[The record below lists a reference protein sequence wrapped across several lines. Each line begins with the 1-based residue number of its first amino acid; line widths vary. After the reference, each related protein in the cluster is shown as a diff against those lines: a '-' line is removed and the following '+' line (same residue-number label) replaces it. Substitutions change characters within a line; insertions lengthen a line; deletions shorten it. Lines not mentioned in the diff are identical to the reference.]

1 MAIIKT
7 IEDCCSPMFL
17 EFMKYQAQ
25 ESENWHMKYPRG
37 ADVPFEKK
45 HLKLELLKGTNAQ
58 RPENNTQLGGMAMSL
73 LLQIY
78 EKEPNYFYP
87 EVLFCGISLKDRHRE
102 DNYHTDHVDDA
113 LKDQKIVKLLGVLNS
128 DWDCKV
134 DGGGFTHGGETYPL
148 VPCDFILF
156 DPRVTH
162 RADDILSDKKRI
174 AIDFT
179 LKAQ

>member
-25 ESENWHMKYPRG
+25 QSERWHMKYPYG
-37 ADVPFEKK
+37 SSTPFEKK
-45 HLKLELLKGTNAQ
+45 HLKLEVVKGADND
-58 RPENNTQLGGMAMSL
+58 TQLAGMAMSL
-73 LLQIY
+73 LLNIY
-78 EKEPNYFYP
+78 EKEPKYFHP
-87 EVLFCGISLKDRHRE
+87 EILFCGISIKDRHRE
-102 DNYHTDHVDDA
+102 DNYHKDHETDA

-128 DWDCKV
+128 DWDSKV
-134 DGGGFTHGGETYPL
+134 DGGGFTHGDTTYPL

-162 RADDILSDKKRI
+162 RADNILSDKKRL

-179 LKAQ
+179 LRAQ

>member
-25 ESENWHMKYPRG
+25 ESERWHMKYPKG
-37 ADVPFEKK
+37 PSTPFEKK
-45 HLKLELLKGTNAQ
+45 HLKLEVVRGNADSD
-58 RPENNTQLGGMAMSL
+58 NMLAGMAMSL
-73 LLQIY
+73 LLNIY
-78 EKEPNYFYP
+78 EKEPKYFYP
-87 EVLFCGISLKDRHRE
+87 EILFCGISLKDKHRE
-102 DNYHTDHVDDA
+102 DNYHTDHENDA

-128 DWDCKV
+128 DWDCAV

-148 VPCDFILF
+148 QPCNFLLF

-162 RADDILSDKKRI
+162 RADDILSDKKRL

-179 LKAQ
+179 LRAQ